1 MELTAAETPA
11 SGTRIRNF
19 PGTYDYY
26 LYRIAV
32 ETGTLT
38 ESPGVASSG
47 TAAASFAV
55 GKGRS
60 PVGGK
65 ESDVSAGSDQKLG
78 AASYEEQKKQRAEKR
93 KREKEEEKLL
103 TQLTETEN
111 RIKALE
117 AELASPEV
125 YADGEKIRSIQQ
137 QIQVLK
143 DAAVV
148 LTEQWEA
155 IAQDGC

>member
-1 MELTAAETPA
+1 M
-11 SGTRIRNF
+11 
-19 PGTYDYY
+19 
-26 LYRIAV
+26 
-32 ETGTLT
+32 
-38 ESPGVASSG
+38 
-47 TAAASFAV
+47 

-60 PVGGK
+60 TVGGK

-103 TQLTETEN
+103 TQLTETED

-117 AELASPEV
+117 SELASPEV